1 MRMRRPQFLRSRRG
15 SVLIVLLITLV
26 FAALL
31 LTRLVEASST
41 DLLITMR
48 SADRDRLR
56 TDAYSALESTLATLA
71 DFRAIDGALYA
82 PAQGW
87 GDPLG
92 YTGYTPRPGVTVE
105 VTFEDESGKISLPT
119 LRPDTLSLLLAQLG
133 LSPND
138 AARVSDAMMAWMQR
152 GYNATANDVSAE
164 AYQRNDPPAQPP
176 YRPLRSF
183 DELAAINVARDYFY
197 GADGQPTQ
205 LWRDFTERVSL
216 YQFAGTN
223 LNTAGAAVLLAA
235 GWDQTQVDAL
245 QKHLGTVAAGTNAP
259 PYFRSAADARR
270 QLGKVTLNGFGTQI
284 SCLRVI
290 VTAREGAASMR
301 LTALVAPPGAARL
314 PSGLVADP
322 SNPANTSRGLASPA
336 RVAQASSVTQP
347 AARGAAPGAN
357 PSQTGGNNPETNS
370 LRYPF
375 TVLEISESTPP
386 PLPAST

>member
-1 MRMRRPQFLRSRRG
+1 MRAFRPQFLRSRRG

-48 SADRDRLR
+48 TADRERLR
-56 TDAYSALESTLATLA
+56 ADAYSALETTLAALA

-87 GDPLG
+87 GDPLDYAG
-92 YTGYTPRPGVTVE
+92 YVPRPGVKLE
-105 VTFEDESGKISLPT
+105 ITFEDESAKLSLPT
-119 LRPDTLSLLLAQLG
+119 LRPDTLPPLFVQLG
-133 LSPND
+133 LGPND
-138 AARVSDAMMAWMQR
+138 AARVADALLAWMQP
-152 GYNATANDVSAE
+152 GYNATSGDVSPD

-197 GADGQPTQ
+197 DADGQPTQ

-245 QKHLGTVAAGTNAP
+245 QKHLGAVAAGTNAP
-259 PYFRSAADARR
+259 PFFRSTADARR
-270 QLGKVTLNGFGTQI
+270 QLGKVALNGFNTQI
-284 SCLRVI
+284 SCLRII

-301 LTALVAPPGAARL
+301 LTALVAPPSAARL

-322 SNPANTSRGLASPA
+322 ANPANTARGLASPA
-336 RVAQASSVTQP
+336 RATPDARAAQP
-347 AARGAAPGAN
+347 AGPGAT
-357 PSQTGGNNPETNS
+357 PGRPGGNNAETNS

-375 TVLEISESTPP
+375 AVLEISESTPP
-386 PLPAST
+386 PPPASS